1 MRNPSDPFFYYY
13 KWLHVFLFIFS
24 NDHLYGY
31 EIFSPIELGFYW
43 LIIPIHFATHV
54 PLILCCKILYPL
66 VFVEDFFLALWH
78 GSAFWSSFSGFFFF
92 WKIILFSFF
101 LVRRLHCYLR
111 CFMLLY
117 MSHVIYEG
125 LVDLTLELIGNKL
138 NKWVCEVNWGF
149 KKLQGFLSEWIP
161 LPAQTSPFSVIK
173 MIKGLGLLLPWNQIR
188 WCILPPQTL
197 QKVKK

>member
-1 MRNPSDPFFYYY
+1 MRNPSDPFFDYY

-54 PLILCCKILYPL
+54 PLILCCKTLYPL

-92 WKIILFSFF
+92 KDYIILIF
-101 LVRRLHCYLR
+101 L
-111 CFMLLY
+111 
-117 MSHVIYEG
+117 G
-125 LVDLTLELIGNKL
+125 
-138 NKWVCEVNWGF
+138 
-149 KKLQGFLSEWIP
+149 KKI
-161 LPAQTSPFSVIK
+161 T
-173 MIKGLGLLLPWNQIR
+173 LLPTMLYVIVHVACDLWRIGWFNSWID
-188 WCILPPQTL
+188 WE
-197 QKVKK
+197 